1 MSSVYICDGHCL
13 YCVNWHFK
21 VGHNHV
27 GSFHSPKAD
36 IIHVVFSYSHI
47 ANVIV
52 CYVYM
57 NATKVFGVGYVSLI
71 TQSEPVCVKCM
82 GPCWT
87 NTYQWVQL
95 DFYIYVHAYNL
106 ATTQLRGNEK
116 EISYWWCNQVTA
128 LPHQNGFSSYQISHW
143 VHRHMQNAKI
153 QMLTYT
159 GCRNQGWNETGKL
172 PSLKSGSGTP
182 KTETTNR
189 QELVSWFLLI
199 CSSCINLC
207 STSHCKPPNH
217 VPSAPCRWQWPP
229 IGGDAMCAFVR

>member
-95 DFYIYVHAYNL
+95 DFYIYVHVHAYNL

-143 VHRHMQNAKI
+143 VHRHMQMPKYRCW
-153 QMLTYT
+153 LTQAVEIK
-159 GCRNQGWNETGKL
+159 GEMRQANFPLWSLDQVHQRLRHNQQ
-172 PSLKSGSGTP
+172 
-182 KTETTNR
+182 KTR
-189 QELVSWFLLI
+189 SCLLI
-199 CSSCINLC
+199 PTYL
-207 STSHCKPPNH
+207 
-217 VPSAPCRWQWPP
+217 Q
-229 IGGDAMCAFVR
+229 